1 MEKGQGAGR
10 GFLSERTACLKKKR
24 RRREVGGRQQTLLGL
39 QFQDHNVL
47 NLLVSEDG
55 KHMLCFR
62 ITRPNFLGKP
72 SGSRRVNRWDS
83 DEEKILPQLGHS
95 LPPSASV
102 GKLCHGYP
110 VASKPHLWTSGCSL
124 DCEGFPFLLSK
135 VNMFHDARSGHL

>member
-83 DEEKILPQLGHS
+83 DEEKILP
-95 LPPSASV
+95 
-102 GKLCHGYP
+102 
-110 VASKPHLWTSGCSL
+110 
-124 DCEGFPFLLSK
+124 
-135 VNMFHDARSGHL
+135 